1 MPKLAIVKK
10 FEYCLSMSNV
20 KLKNL
25 MLTLN
30 QKMQKILMQEG

>member
-10 FEYCLSMSNV
+10 FEYCLSMSSVN
-20 KLKNL
+20 LNL